1 MYAKIVNSVVVQYPF
16 HIQTLKQ
23 ENPNTS
29 FPSNI
34 ETDYDSLKEYN
45 VFRVFESSVPVYN
58 AVLERTEE
66 GPPMYNG
73 DRDRWEQSWVV
84 QQLSGDELQ
93 LSIDAYKNQIVA
105 LVQQRL
111 DNFAKT
117 RNYDSILSAATYA
130 TSAVPKFAAEGQ
142 YAITARDQ
150 TWAALYQ
157 ILADVQAGTRPM
169 PASYEDIE
177 GELPNLVWPEPV

>member
-1 MYAKIVNSVVVQYPF
+1 MYARINSGAVEQYPF
-16 HIQTLKQ
+16 YINTLRL

-29 FPSNI
+29 FPNNI
-34 ETDYDSLKEYN
+34 EVDFDTLAEFN
-45 VFRVFESSVPVYN
+45 VVRVFPTAQPTFNPMTEKVVESTPAMGEDGRWLQVWTVVDLSP
-58 AVLERTEE
+58 EE
-66 GPPMYNG
+66 
-73 DRDRWEQSWVV
+73 
-84 QQLSGDELQ
+84 
-93 LSIDAYKNQIVA
+93 IVA
-105 LVQQRL
+105 KAEEFKTQVVNKVQERL
-111 DNFAKT
+111 DEFAKT

-177 GELPNLVWPEPV
+177 GELPELVWPEPV